1 MRLFQ
6 TTRLKPICFGNVTA
20 SRVKESNKTVSAA
33 GSRGLLGLKFSCTG
47 VSGPCYL
54 QNVKTNIGHGCI
66 PVAYKPNTNYNAYR
80 KHFIRAF
87 SSKYTYEDA
96 FGLARD
102 KPEKF
107 WSEAACGITWFE
119 HWTKTLD
126 NTDTVFPK
134 W

>member
-1 MRLFQ
+1 MRFFQ
-6 TTRLKPICFGNVTA
+6 TTRLKHSCIGNVTV
-20 SRVKESNKTVSAA
+20 SRVKECNKTVCVV
-33 GSRGLLGLKFSCTG
+33 GSRCLLGMKFSCTG
-47 VSGPCYL
+47 VSGPYL
-54 QNVKTNIGHGCI
+54 QKVKTNIGHGNI
-66 PVAYKPNTNYNAYR
+66 PLACTPNTNYNEHR

-96 FGLARD
+96 FGLARE

-107 WSEAACGITWFE
+107 WSEAARGITWFE

>member
-6 TTRLKPICFGNVTA
+6 TTRLKHISIGNVSA

-33 GSRGLLGLKFSCTG
+33 GSGGLLRLKFSCTG
-47 VSGPCYL
+47 VSGPSYL

-66 PVAYKPNTNYNAYR
+66 PLAYKPNTNDNAYR

-87 SSKYTYEDA
+87 PSKYTYEDA

-107 WSEAACGITWFE
+107 WSEAARRITWFE
-119 HWTKTLD
+119 HWPITLD
-126 NTDTVFPK
+126 DTDTVFPK